1 MLCKYKD
8 ILGIPGKGIHTHVA
22 GIALADVIMT
32 IVLAFFI
39 SRITKA
45 SLVYTT
51 ILLFLLGIFLHRLF
65 CVRTVLDKV
74 LF

>member
-8 ILGIPGKGIHTHVA
+8 ILGIPGKGIHTHVF
-22 GIALADVIMT
+22 GIALADVVMT
-32 IVLAFFI
+32 VALALVI
-39 SRITKA
+39 SRIAKT

-51 ILLFLLGIFLHRLF
+51 LGLFLFGIFLHRLF
-65 CVRTVLDKV
+65 CVRTVLDKA